1 MADAKVGN
9 AGTKGGGKAPSNKSK
24 ANEKL
29 STEFNT
35 TSVNNKGEKVEG
47 KLKITHR

>member
-9 AGTKGGGKAPSNKSK
+9 AGTKDVGTKKGTKSK

-29 STEFNT
+29 STEFVT
-35 TSVNNKGEKVEG
+35 TSINKKGEKVDG
-47 KLKITHR
+47 KIKITHR